1 MVRDFSDIGEKYEN
15 NEKKNCDPIGGNNVS
30 NPAGKFAGLGGTF
43 DTTCKSKWIHDT
55 V

>member
-30 NPAGKFAGLGGTF
+30 NPAGKFAGLGSSGYPAGCSNRF
-43 DTTCKSKWIHDT
+43 RLS